1 MGLHNAVLFLLHAI
15 KKCCYS
21 ACLVI
26 AEKISASA
34 WRKPDSEQK
43 YFFKESFM
51 GLTVTEKIIA
61 EHLVHGEMVPGSQI
75 AIRIDQTLTQD
86 ATGTMAYLE
95 FEAIGIPRVKTELS
109 VSYVDHNLVQS
120 DFRNADDH
128 RFLQSIAAKFGI
140 QFSRPGNGI
149 CHQVHLE
156 RFARPG
162 RTLLGSDSHTPTA
175 GGCGMLAMGA
185 GGLDVAMAMA
195 GEPFYL
201 NMPLVV
207 GVNLT
212 GSLQP
217 WVSPKDVILE
227 LLRQLS
233 VKGGVGRVMEYF
245 GPGVETLSVTDRGA
259 IANIG
264 TELGATGTVFPSDEL
279 TRKFLESQ
287 GRGDQW
293 VELVAD
299 DNVTYADIIEINLDE
314 LEPMVAC
321 PSSPDNVRKVSEVA
335 GKPVSQVIIGSCAN
349 SSYRDIVLAAEALK
363 EREID
368 RSVSFEI
375 NPGSRQVLENADAAG
390 ALRHLI
396 HCGARIHQSGCL
408 GCIGMGQAPATDTIS
423 MRTFTRNFPGRSGT
437 KNDQV
442 YLCSPEV
449 AVAAAVTGKITDPR
463 ELGKAPQVSLPDRY
477 IINDNGIIP
486 PPEDGSDVEI
496 IRGPNIKPLPDFD
509 PMPDD
514 LQVTALLKVGDNIT
528 TDHIM
533 PAGSKILPLR
543 SNIPAISEY
552 VFSAIDPEF
561 SSRSLKAGPVIIIG
575 GENYGQGSSREHAAL
590 APRYLGVRAKL
601 VKSFARIHKA
611 NLINFGIVPMTFED
625 PADYDR
631 ISQGDTITIPG
642 IRAAMLSGSD
652 TVTVKIN
659 DDQTIQAKLDLSER
673 DRLILGAGSLLNW
686 VRAKLEAEA
695 ALRCCPLMMTLN
707 LS

>member
-1 MGLHNAVLFLLHAI
+1 
-15 KKCCYS
+15 
-21 ACLVI
+21 
-26 AEKISASA
+26 
-34 WRKPDSEQK
+34 
-43 YFFKESFM
+43 M

-61 EHLVHGEMVPGSQI
+61 QHLVHGEMAPGSQI

-95 FEAIGIPRVKTELS
+95 FEAIGIPQVKTELS
-109 VSYVDHNLVQS
+109 VSYVDHNLLQS

-162 RTLLGSDSHTPTA
+162 KTLLGSDSHTPTA

-195 GEPFYL
+195 GEPFFL

-207 GVNLT
+207 GIRLT

-233 VKGGVGRVMEYF
+233 VKGGVGKVMEYF
-245 GPGVETLSVTDRGA
+245 GPGVETLSVTDRAA

-264 TELGATGTVFPSDEL
+264 TELGATGTVFPSDGV
-279 TRKFLESQ
+279 TKKFLESQ

-293 VELVAD
+293 VELTAD

-321 PSSPDNVRKVSEVA
+321 PSSPDNVKKVKEVA
-335 GKPVSQVIIGSCAN
+335 DQPVAQVIIGSCAN

-363 EREID
+363 D
-368 RSVSFEI
+368 RDIHPSVSFEI

-396 HCGARIHQSGCL
+396 HCGARIHQCGCL
-408 GCIGMGQAPATDTIS
+408 GCIGMGQAPATGTIS

-437 KNDQV
+437 KDDKV
-442 YLCSPEV
+442 FLCSPEV

-463 ELGKAPQVSLPDRY
+463 ELGQAPAVSLPDQY

-486 PPEDGSDVEI
+486 PPEDGAGVEI

-509 PMPDD
+509 PMPED
-514 LQVTALLKVGDNIT
+514 LQATALLKVGDNIT

-561 SSRSLKAGPVIIIG
+561 AKKSLNSGPVIIIG

-611 NLINFGIVPMTFED
+611 NLINFGIIPMTFVN
-625 PADYDR
+625 ASDYDK
-631 ISQGDTITIPG
+631 ISQGDSITIPG
-642 IRAAMLSGSD
+642 IRAALLSGSD

-659 DDQTIQAKLDLSER
+659 SDETIQARLELSER

-686 VRAKLEAEA
+686 VRAKIEAEKA
-695 ALRCCPLMMTLN
+695 
-707 LS
+707 

>member
-1 MGLHNAVLFLLHAI
+1 
-15 KKCCYS
+15 
-21 ACLVI
+21 
-26 AEKISASA
+26 
-34 WRKPDSEQK
+34 
-43 YFFKESFM
+43 M

-95 FEAIGIPRVKTELS
+95 FESIGISRVKTELS
-109 VSYVDHNLVQS
+109 VSYVDHNLLQS

-128 RFLQSIAAKFGI
+128 RFLQSIAARFGI
-140 QFSRPGNGI
+140 HFSRPGNGI

-162 RTLLGSDSHTPTA
+162 KTLLGSDSHTPTA

-207 GVNLT
+207 GIRLT
-212 GSLQP
+212 GSLGP

-245 GPGVETLSVTDRGA
+245 GPGVETLSVTDRAA

-264 TELGATGTVFPSDEL
+264 TELGATGTVFPSDAV

-293 VELVAD
+293 VELLAD
-299 DNVTYADIIEINLDE
+299 ENVTYADLIEINLDE

-321 PSSPDNVRKVSEVA
+321 PSSPDNVKKVSEVA
-335 GKPVSQVIIGSCAN
+335 GQPVAQVIIGSCAN

-363 EREID
+363 ERQIHPD
-368 RSVSFEI
+368 VSFEI

-396 HCGARIHQSGCL
+396 HCGARIHQCGCL

-437 KNDQV
+437 RNDKV

-449 AVAAAVTGKITDPR
+449 AVAAAVTGRITDPR
-463 ELGKAPQVSLPDRY
+463 ELGEAPSVSLPDRY

-486 PPEDGSDVEI
+486 PRADGSGVEI

-509 PMPDD
+509 PVPDD
-514 LQVTALLKVGDNIT
+514 LNATALLKVGDNIT

-552 VFSAIDPEF
+552 VFNAIDPEF
-561 SSRSLKAGPVIIIG
+561 SARAQEAGPVIIVG

-611 NLINFGIVPMTFED
+611 NLINFGIVPMTFVD
-625 PADYDR
+625 ASDYDL
-631 ISQGDTITIPG
+631 INQGDTLAIPG
-642 IRAAMLSGSD
+642 IRAALLSGSD

-659 DDQTIQAKLDLSER
+659 DDRTLQARLDLSER

-686 VRAKLEAEA
+686 VRAKIEAG
-695 ALRCCPLMMTLN
+695 N
-707 LS
+707 G